1 MVKLSQSMMFHM
13 SEKYSV
19 MPLLQISMP
28 SSSTKNMQRPIAMF
42 MKSFIVVSRPVSST
56 RVSMSYEGSTAP
68 SEVISNMSVTPVPAR
83 GPSV

>member
-19 MPLLQISMP
+19 TPQLKISMP
-28 SSSTKNMQRPIAMF
+28 SRSTKKPHSPIAMF
-42 MKSFIVVSRPVSST
+42 MKMSCVLARPSSST

-68 SEVISNMSVTPVPAR
+68 SEVSSNMRVTR
-83 GPSV
+83 